1 MTENIKVVATNR
13 KAGFEYFLLE
23 KFEAGLVL
31 QGSEIKSI
39 RAGNVSFKD
48 AFARID
54 EDEVFLYNLHITLYP
69 QASYLNDEPDRVRKL
84 LLNKREIGRLIGSV
98 VQKNLLLVPTKLYF
112 NKRGMV
118 KVELAVGRGKKQYDK
133 RETIKKRD
141 IDRDISRVIRQ
152 KKR

>member
-1 MTENIKVVATNR
+1 MGEPIATNK
-13 KAGFEYFLLE
+13 KAYRDYFLSD
-23 KFEAGLVL
+23 FMEAGIALTGGEV
-31 QGSEIKSI
+31 KSI